1 MDPTKFQEVLKLG
14 QRSHSLATAPRDSWL
29 CCAAAPKG
37 QKTAAEVEE
46 LGACAQKKL
55 LEEYGEAKATSML
68 DTVKAMSTALLS

>member
-1 MDPTKFQEVLKLG
+1 
-14 QRSHSLATAPRDSWL
+14 
-29 CCAAAPKG
+29 
-37 QKTAAEVEE
+37 VEE